1 MKFINK
7 LERKF
12 GRYAIHDLM
21 LYFMYIWGFSTLLF
35 NFFPGADRLY
45 YTFFSLDFRMVF
57 RGQIW
62 RLVTFI
68 FTPYWLRS
76 SFDFICFALQVYVYL
91 MIGRSLE
98 NAWGAFRFNLF
109 FIGGILF
116 NILGG
121 LIYYITVIS
130 IGSVSGLGF
139 LSSTAYMVGLDYL
152 FQSMFFAFAVLY
164 PNIQFLLF
172 YIIPVKVKYLAILDA
187 LYLGY
192 LVLTSIKGGQYY
204 MAIGVIV
211 ALANFLIFFFAT
223 RNYKRMSPKEK
234 MRKAA
239 FRREVYQASSG
250 PMHKCAVCGKT
261 ELDGE
266 NLEFR
271 YCSKCKGGLEYCQ
284 EHLFTHEHKK

>member
-7 LERKF
+7 LERKY
-12 GRYAIHDLM
+12 GKYAIHDIM
-21 LYFMYIWGFSTLLF
+21 KYFMFIWGFSTLLF
-35 NFFPGADRLY
+35 NFFPGAYYLY
-45 YTFFSLDFRMVF
+45 FSFFSLDFGKVF
-57 RGQIW
+57 HGQIW

-68 FTPYWLRS
+68 FMPYGLQS
-76 SFDFICFALQVYVYL
+76 SFDFIFFALQVYIYL

-121 LIYYITVIS
+121 LIYYIAITGIN
-130 IGSVSGLGF
+130 IGGAGQM
-139 LSSTAYMVGLDYL
+139 STMYLVGLDYL

-172 YIIPVKVKYLAILDA
+172 YIIPVKVKYLAILDGLLLA
-187 LYLGY
+187 FE
-192 LVLTSIKGGQYY
+192 VFSSIKMGQYY
-204 MAIGVIV
+204 TAIGILV
-211 ALANFLIFFFAT
+211 ALANFLIFFLAT
-223 RNYKRMSPKEK
+223 RNYRRISPREQ

-239 FRREVYQASSG
+239 FRREVHQATSG
-250 PMHKCAVCGKT
+250 PKHKCAVCGRT
-261 ELDGE
+261 ELDGDD
-266 NLEFR
+266 LEFR

>member
-35 NFFPGADRLY
+35 NFFPGALSLY
-45 YTFFSLDFRMVF
+45 YTFFSLDFAKVF
-57 RGQIW
+57 HGQIW

-68 FTPYWLRS
+68 FTPYWLNS
-76 SFDFICFALQVYVYL
+76 SFDFIFFALQVYIYL

-121 LIYYITVIS
+121 LIYYITVVSTGPVIS
-130 IGSVSGLGF
+130 GEGITNTMYV
-139 LSSTAYMVGLDYL
+139 VGLDYL

-172 YIIPVKVKYLAILDA
+172 YIIPVKVKYLAILDG
-187 LYLGY
+187 LLLGY
-192 LVLTSIKGGQYY
+192 QVLGSIKGGEYY
-204 MAIGVIV
+204 TAIGIIV

-223 RNYKRMSPKEK
+223 RNYKRVSPKEK

-239 FRREVYQASSG
+239 FRREVYQATSG
-250 PMHKCAVCGKT
+250 SKHKCAVCGRT
-261 ELDGE
+261 ELDGDD
-266 NLEFR
+266 LEFR